1 MSRARRGDSLERWGY
16 GCSPF
21 PILNHVLS
29 FSGQLL
35 AAESR
40 YEAQRK
46 ITRVLELEILD
57 LYGRLE
63 KDGCL
68 QKLEEDRAEAAEA
81 AEERW
86 VQPHQALQ
94 EAGRVPRGHW
104 AAILCSFFLFAGCT
118 QSARTV

>member
-1 MSRARRGDSLERWGY
+1 MSRARRGDSLERSGCEWG
-16 GCSPF
+16 PF
-21 PILNHVLS
+21 RILNHDLS

-63 KDGCL
+63 KDGRL

-81 AEERW
+81 AEER
-86 VQPHQALQ
+86 
-94 EAGRVPRGHW
+94 
-104 AAILCSFFLFAGCT
+104 
-118 QSARTV
+118 